1 MLILIGCPFAF
12 CYLLALFWIFY
23 KFYSKKR
30 ASIILESFLITASI
44 TFFFFQPSIING
56 LSDLLNCTKIE
67 NEYYIRN
74 YLIEKCANNT
84 NYNKWQ
90 NLMII
95 PAFCFF
101 AIILTMMPFIYMYKN
116 RENLYRENIL
126 RKVGFLMNGYSRT
139 SFYW

>member
-67 NEYYIRN
+67 NEYYISN